1 MYTDNYNYLAERLEL
16 SPVPKKLAALI
27 LDNLNFFCK
36 YDIQSVYQK

>member
-1 MYTDNYNYLAERLEL
+1 MYTANYLVAERLEL
-16 SPVPKKLAALI
+16 SPLPKKLAALI